1 MEEGGNE
8 GRALFE
14 LMLQLNPKGTT
25 LACWSFYQ
33 NDLLKTGKR
42 PPTTLQ
48 KIKMIRD

>member
-25 LACWSFYQ
+25 LACWSLYL
-33 NDLLKTGKR
+33 NDLLQMGKR
-42 PPTTLQ
+42 PPTTL
-48 KIKMIRD
+48 KYIKKY